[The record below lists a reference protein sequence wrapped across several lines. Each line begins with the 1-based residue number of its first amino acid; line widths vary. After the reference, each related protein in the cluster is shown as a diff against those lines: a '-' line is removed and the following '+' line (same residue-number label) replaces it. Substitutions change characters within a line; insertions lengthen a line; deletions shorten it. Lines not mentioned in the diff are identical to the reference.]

1 MEVKLIHSFISYRD
15 IEDDRWM
22 FESTSFNCIAY
33 GHGMY
38 KDNTRIEHFLRSQ
51 GLYARA
57 AQVSADIRNIKRAVE
72 LASVDHKQWIN
83 MIKSSQ

>member
-1 MEVKLIHSFISYRD
+1 MEEKLKYSFITHRD

-22 FESTSFNCIAY
+22 FESTSFNCIGY

-57 AQVSADIRNIKRAVE
+57 AQVSADVRKIKKLVE
-72 LASVDHKQWIN
+72 AESVDHKQWID
-83 MIKSSQ
+83 MVKSSQ